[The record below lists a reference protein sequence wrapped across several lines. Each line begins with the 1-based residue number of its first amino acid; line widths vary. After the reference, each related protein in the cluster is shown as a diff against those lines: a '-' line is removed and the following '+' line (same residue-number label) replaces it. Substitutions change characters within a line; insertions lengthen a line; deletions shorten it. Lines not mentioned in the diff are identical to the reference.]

1 MRGPDGPFRGTSTTV
16 RRATARDADLLVAW
30 HANPDVSRY
39 WDDETFTR
47 EEMLSR
53 LARPDVAPFVI
64 EHDGVEIGYL
74 QVWFSEAIPDEAG
87 LDMFLIPRA
96 RGHGLGPDAARTIT
110 DWLLSPGGMRRISV
124 DPYGSNDRAIP
135 AWTKA
140 GFRPLEERPP
150 DDERAAPW
158 LLMVA
163 T

>member
-1 MRGPDGPFRGTSTTV
+1 M
-16 RRATARDADLLVAW
+16 LVAW
-30 HANPDVSRY
+30 HADPDVSRY

-47 EEMLSR
+47 EEMLAR
-53 LARPDVAPFVI
+53 LGRPNVDSYVI
-64 EHDGVEIGYL
+64 EHDGAEIGYL

-87 LDMFLIPRA
+87 LDMFLIPQV
-96 RGHGLGPDAARTIT
+96 RGRGLGPDAARTIT
-110 DWLLSPGGMRRISV
+110 DWLLRPGGVRRVTV
-124 DPYGSNDRAIP
+124 DPYVSNNRAIR

-158 LLMVA
+158 LFMVA